1 MSARQA
7 PARQGSS
14 PFRNVERATPEQMNR
29 RAWWLILLNL
39 VVPGAAQLVAGNRR
53 LARIGLTAT
62 LSFWALFL
70 LLLGIGL
77 VNKSWV
83 IWLAT
88 VPFLVGVLAVALFAY
103 ALIFAVLTFD
113 TLRLMRLGRLYNRER
128 WIALGAIVLAGVLG
142 TSAISYAGNVA
153 GVQANFIGS
162 IFNQGGFTSAVNGR
176 YNIMLLGADAGADRF
191 GIRPDS
197 ISVIS
202 IDAATG
208 QAINV
213 GIPRN
218 LQRVSFS
225 AGSPMLSVYPNGW
238 DCGVECLINAIYKD
252 TEDNHADL
260 YPDAIKQGSTPG
272 TEATRD
278 AVEYVTGLEIQ
289 SYVLVDMSAFSALID
304 ALGGVQIDVK
314 ERLPIGGQNSDLSDV
329 KGWLEVGNQKLDGYH
344 ALWYARSRHS
354 TSDYDRMKRQHEVEN
369 AILQQMDPAN
379 VLTRF
384 QQIASAGEK
393 LVKTD
398 IPSPMLSSYV
408 DLAVKARTL
417 GITSVSLVPPT
428 IDVIH
433 PNFEEI
439 HAMIKTA
446 MAGPT
451 ASPTPEN

>member
-1 MSARQA
+1 MSARQS
-7 PARQGSS
+7 PTRQGTS
-14 PFRNVERATPEQMNR
+14 PFRNVDRATPEQMNR

-39 VVPGAAQLVAGNRR
+39 VVPGSAQLVAGNRR

-62 LSFWALFL
+62 LSFWALILIL
-70 LLLGIGL
+70 LVIGL
-77 VNKSWV
+77 INRSWV

-88 VPFLVGVLAVALFAY
+88 VPFLVGVLAVALFIY
-103 ALIFAVLTFD
+103 ALIFATLTFD
-113 TLRLMRLGRLYNRER
+113 TLRLMKLGRLYNRER
-128 WIALGAIVLAGVLG
+128 WFALGAIVLAGVLG

-162 IFNQGGFTSAVNGR
+162 IFNQGGFTSPVNGR

-252 TEDNHADL
+252 TEDNHADV
-260 YPDAIKQGSTPG
+260 YPDALKQGSTPG

-278 AVEYVTGLEIQ
+278 AVEFVTGLEIQ

-314 ERLPIGGQNSDLSDV
+314 ERLPIGGQREDLSDV
-329 KGWLEVGNQKLDGYH
+329 KGWIEAGNQKLDGYN
-344 ALWYARSRHS
+344 ALWYARSRHT

-408 DLAVKARTL
+408 DLAIKARTL

-433 PNFEEI
+433 PNFDSI
-439 HAMIKTA
+439 HAMIKGA
-446 MAGPT
+446 MAGPS
-451 ASPTPEN
+451 ASPTP

>member
-1 MSARQA
+1 
-7 PARQGSS
+7 
-14 PFRNVERATPEQMNR
+14 
-29 RAWWLILLNL
+29 
-39 VVPGAAQLVAGNRR
+39 
-53 LARIGLTAT
+53 
-62 LSFWALFL
+62 L
-70 LLLGIGL
+70 LLLVIGL

-128 WIALGAIVLAGVLG
+128 WIALTAIVLAGVLG

-208 QAINV
+208 QAINI

-238 DCGVECLINAIYKD
+238 DCGVDCLINAIYKD

-278 AVEYVTGLEIQ
+278 AVEFVTGLEIQ

-314 ERLPIGGQNSDLSDV
+314 ERLPIGGQNEDLSDV

-344 ALWYARSRHS
+344 ALWYARSRHT

-408 DLAVKARTL
+408 DLAIKARTL